1 MFSKPGSCS
10 DFFSPWPCS
19 GPHQLHLD
27 GCNCLLMNSVM
38 PTDSLQLSPSHL
50 TSRAIILKMGFVVSF
65 LLDHHLI
72 PLQSQNE
79 GHRVFQFLAPIFLLH
94 YPSPPHLDIFGIPA
108 AVNTISRIYHT
119 TSTRMFLHMLS
130 PLLEMSVFTLLYTHT
145 HMPSDTIFFF
155 T

>member
-10 DFFSPWPCS
+10 ELFSH
-19 GPHQLHLD
+19 HQLHLD
-27 GCNCLLMNSVM
+27 GCNCLLKNSVM

-50 TSRAIILKMGFVVSF
+50 TSRAIFLKMWFVVSF

-79 GHRVFQFLAPIFLLH
+79 GHRVFHNLAPIFLLN
-94 YPSPPHLDIFGIPA
+94 YPSTPHLDIFGIPA

-119 TSTRMFLHMLS
+119 TSTRTFLHMLF

-145 HMPSDTIFFF
+145 LTLTHMPSDTIFFF
-155 T
+155 TW